1 MAIGKKNS
9 DDRLTYDGQ
18 ISIIL
23 NVLRLCSSVVEQ
35 GTHKPKVASSN
46 LARAI
51 QLHSM
56 NKSSIGF

>member
-1 MAIGKKNS
+1 MVMGKKS
-9 DDRLTYDGQ
+9 DRNRLTYDDQ
-18 ISIIL
+18 ISIVISA
-23 NVLRLCSSVVEQ
+23 LRLCSSVVEQ

-56 NKSSIGF
+56 NNSSIGF